1 MVESAWPPVSSRRF
15 HFPVS
20 ASDME
25 YREPLGQ
32 IERPFQSRKPF
43 LPFAMNCYSKRAQLT
58 IHFLHEGAL
67 KACAC
72 CDPIP

>member
-1 MVESAWPPVSSRRF
+1 MVGSAWPPVSSRRF

-25 YREPLGQ
+25 YREPLSQ

-43 LPFAMNCYSKRAQLT
+43 GLRERIVTQKGPS
-58 IHFLHEGAL
+58 
-67 KACAC
+67 
-72 CDPIP
+72 